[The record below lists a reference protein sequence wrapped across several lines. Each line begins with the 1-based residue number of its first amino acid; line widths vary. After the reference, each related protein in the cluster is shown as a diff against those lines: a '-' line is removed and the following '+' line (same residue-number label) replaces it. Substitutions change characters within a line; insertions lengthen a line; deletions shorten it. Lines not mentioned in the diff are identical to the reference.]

1 MKRGVAVLF
10 VVLPALAACSGS
22 DGKTGG
28 TGTGGSGG
36 GTGAGTP
43 MACAITV
50 SSAQAQI
57 QGSTSA
63 SGGTC
68 TSTLVNQTT
77 IGIQFKA
84 FDNASNYAIANI
96 SCSIS
101 PTAGVPQTLHGRNGT
116 TGCNMVI
123 EYDAANAATD
133 MWSDDASSTIDIVVT
148 DIPTASGTINAT
160 LDDGMGTSMT
170 VTGTF

>member
-1 MKRGVAVLF
+1 MSVAVLSA
-10 VVLPALAACSGS
+10 VLPALAACSGS
-22 DGKTGG
+22 GG
-28 TGTGGSGG
+28 QPAVKDAAGSDTGSGSG
-36 GTGAGTP
+36 VP

-50 SSAQAQI
+50 SSAKI

-63 SGGTC
+63 SLGGTC
-68 TSTLVNQTT
+68 TPTLVNQTT
-77 IGIQFKA
+77 IGIQFEA
-84 FDNASNYAIANI
+84 FDTSNDNAVANI

-116 TGCNMVI
+116 AGCNMVI
-123 EYDAANAATD
+123 EFNAANGATD
-133 MWSDDASSTIDIVVT
+133 MWSDDTSSTIDIVVT

-160 LDDGMGTSMT
+160 LYDSMSSSMT

>member
-1 MKRGVAVLF
+1 
-10 VVLPALAACSGS
+10 
-22 DGKTGG
+22 
-28 TGTGGSGG
+28 
-36 GTGAGTP
+36 

-50 SSAQAQI
+50 SSAQI

-63 SGGTC
+63 SLGGTC
-68 TSTLVNQTT
+68 TATLVNQTT
-77 IGIQFKA
+77 IGIQFEA
-84 FDNASNYAIANI
+84 FDTSNDNAVANI

-116 TGCNMVI
+116 AGCNMVI
-123 EYDAANAATD
+123 EFNAANGATD
-133 MWSDDASSTIDIVVT
+133 MWSDDTSSTIDIVLT

-160 LDDGMGTSMT
+160 LHDSMSSSMT